1 VVLEEH
7 NSLHGVAGGGV
18 GVLGERGGL
27 PMVPHEHE
35 GLPFMDVGHVQ
46 EDWFLTD
53 WAKKSQRIAMLI

>member
-1 VVLEEH
+1 
-7 NSLHGVAGGGV
+7 
-18 GVLGERGGL
+18 LGERGGL